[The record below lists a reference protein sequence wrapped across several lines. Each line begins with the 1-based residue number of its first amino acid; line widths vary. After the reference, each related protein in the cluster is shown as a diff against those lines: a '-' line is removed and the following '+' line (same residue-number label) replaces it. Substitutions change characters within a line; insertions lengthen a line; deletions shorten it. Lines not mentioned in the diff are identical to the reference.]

1 MIAHMGSNKKLYEFF
16 KKLDRSFFIDNEYKN
31 LAHCDSALPIGHGQ
45 TISQPTL
52 VYAMTEKLDLSKNL
66 KVLEIGTGSGYQ
78 TAFLAEF
85 AGKVY
90 TVEKIEELSRK
101 AQRRLAELGYANV
114 EFKVGDGSEGWE
126 EHAPYD
132 RIIVTAAA
140 REVPEP
146 LAEQLGRGGKMIIP
160 VGQRGLQDLM
170 MISKDDKGVVKKEFL
185 EKVIFVELKG
195 KYGWEDR

>member
-1 MIAHMGSNKKLYEFF
+1 MAAHMGSKRKLYEFF
-16 KKLDRSFFIDNEYKN
+16 KKLDRSFFIDNECKN

-146 LAEQLGRGGKMIIP
+146 LTEQLGRGGKMIIP
-160 VGQRGLQDLM
+160 VGERGLQDLM